1 MIIQTFNHVYVRR
14 RSILLGIRCSSFYL
28 WFELGRYITR
38 DELRQAMTKYG
49 MGDEATIDEIID
61 DVDTDK
67 VTPFCFCC
75 VFFIID
81 FNTLKLTEY

>member
-1 MIIQTFNHVYVRR
+1 
-14 RSILLGIRCSSFYL
+14 
-28 WFELGRYITR
+28 
-38 DELRQAMTKYG
+38 MTQYG
-49 MGDEATIDEIID
+49 MGDDATIDEIID

-67 VTPFCFCC
+67 VIPFCFCC